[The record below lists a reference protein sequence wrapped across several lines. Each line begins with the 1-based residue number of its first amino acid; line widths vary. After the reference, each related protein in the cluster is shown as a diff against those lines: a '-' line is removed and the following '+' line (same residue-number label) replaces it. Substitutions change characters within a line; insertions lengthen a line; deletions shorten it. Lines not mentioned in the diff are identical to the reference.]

1 VTEGL
6 LNHIEVAIRAYDP
19 CLSCATHALGQMP
32 LDVVLQDAQGHTL
45 DRVLRSAEG
54 AFEHHLPAGT
64 AKPPAK
70 PAAAP
75 P

>member
-1 VTEGL
+1 
-6 LNHIEVAIRAYDP
+6 
-19 CLSCATHALGQMP
+19 MP

-45 DRVLRSAEG
+45 DRVLRNAEG

-64 AKPPAK
+64 ATPPAK